1 MYFQSR
7 IYLFIIQQTN
17 YVLSLVSVIMVDLR
31 ALFLETG
38 DIPWIV
44 GLSGGKDSTAVTM
57 HLIETLESLPPH
69 IRRKKTC
76 YVTCVNTLV
85 EAPPVIDH
93 VHRFIEEL
101 RDYAKNRE
109 LPIEVVELVP
119 EVEQTFWVN
128 LIGRGY
134 PTPVREFRWCTD
146 RMKIRPQT
154 KFIKDNLEIFGDPPI
169 VHFLLGTRYD
179 ESISRQ
185 RTMETHTRLGTDI
198 HSHGTMPSA
207 GVIRPIEDWS
217 TDDVWDYLLKEEW
230 DNGNK
235 NPFYEINQDLAI
247 LYKDAASGECP
258 VIHDPTKQTCAGSRF
273 GCWTCTVVD
282 VDSSL
287 REIIGSDRDQYD
299 TENLTQLAD
308 FRDLLKKERNI
319 PANRVHGRNRRG
331 TVLVKRDGSVG
342 TGSYTLEYRLKLL
355 NRLKAL
361 QEKVGNELISEEEE
375 YLIRRIWVEE
385 QADLAIK
392 LVEKLGDVNQ

>member
-1 MYFQSR
+1 
-7 IYLFIIQQTN
+7 
-17 YVLSLVSVIMVDLR
+17 
-31 ALFLETG
+31 
-38 DIPWIV
+38 
-44 GLSGGKDSTAVTM
+44 
-57 HLIETLESLPPH
+57 
-69 IRRKKTC
+69 
-76 YVTCVNTLV
+76 
-85 EAPPVIDH
+85 
-93 VHRFIEEL
+93 
-101 RDYAKNRE
+101 
-109 LPIEVVELVP
+109 
-119 EVEQTFWVN
+119 
-128 LIGRGY
+128 
-134 PTPVREFRWCTD
+134 
-146 RMKIRPQT
+146 
-154 KFIKDNLEIFGDPPI
+154 
-169 VHFLLGTRYD
+169 
-179 ESISRQ
+179 
-185 RTMETHTRLGTDI
+185 METHTRLGTDI

-230 DNGNK
+230 DNGSK

-308 FRDLLKKERNI
+308 FRDLLKEERNI

-392 LVEKLGDVNQ
+392 LVEKLGDKDNEY

>member
-1 MYFQSR
+1 MNPSLESFR
-7 IYLFIIQQTN
+7 ILQQTN
-17 YVLSLVSVIMVDLR
+17 YVLSLVWDIMVDLR
-31 ALFLETG
+31 ALFSETG

-85 EAPPVIDH
+85 EAPPVIGH

-154 KFIKDNLEIFGDPPI
+154 KFIKDNLHIFGDPPI

-207 GVIRPIEDWS
+207 GVIRPIENWS

-235 NPFYEINQDLAI
+235 NPFFEINQDLAI

-287 REIIGSDRDQYD
+287 REIIGSDREQYN

-308 FRDLLKKERNI
+308 FRDLLKEERNI

-342 TGSYTLEYRLKLL
+342 TGSYTLEYRLILL

-361 QEKVGNELISEEEE
+361 QEKVGEELISEEEE

-392 LVEKLGDVNQ
+392 LVEKLGDVD

>member
-1 MYFQSR
+1 
-7 IYLFIIQQTN
+7 
-17 YVLSLVSVIMVDLR
+17 MVDLR
-31 ALFLETG
+31 ALFSETG

-154 KFIKDNLEIFGDPPI
+154 KFIKDNLQIFGDPPI

-230 DNGNK
+230 DNGSK

-287 REIIGSDRDQYD
+287 REIIESDRDQYD

-361 QEKVGNELISEEEE
+361 QEKVGDELISEEEE

-392 LVEKLGDVNQ
+392 LVEKLGDAD

>member
-1 MYFQSR
+1 MNPSLESFR
-7 IYLFIIQQTN
+7 ILQQTN
-17 YVLSLVSVIMVDLR
+17 YVLSLVWDIMVDLR
-31 ALFLETG
+31 ALFSETG

-85 EAPPVIDH
+85 EAPPVIGH

-154 KFIKDNLEIFGDPPI
+154 KFIKDNLQIFGDPPI

-207 GVIRPIEDWS
+207 GVIRPIENWS

-230 DNGNK
+230 DNGSK
-235 NPFYEINQDLAI
+235 NPFFEINQDLAI

-287 REIIGSDRDQYD
+287 REIIGSDREQYN

-308 FRDLLKKERNI
+308 FRDLLKEERNI

-342 TGSYTLEYRLKLL
+342 TGSYTLEYRLILL

-361 QEKVGNELISEEEE
+361 QEKVGEELISEEEE

-392 LVEKLGDVNQ
+392 LVEKLGDVDQ